1 MEDGHLPQQPL
12 VQVEVD
18 LATQGGRQQPG
29 DALDVVVSRR
39 GKVEGVVVVQPR
51 AHRRGQQLEGGEL
64 GDGLLLAVV
73 PQPRRVA
80 LVDELGDAGEDDGR
94 AARARHLHDDGERE
108 LEVGG
113 RARAVAVPHRRHGGE
128 GPVERPH
135 VQRAERGRCAALLAR
150 AEVALL
156 LVAHAR
162 AQRPLGDESASAVFG
177 VVGGEPG
184 AVGVEGV
191 VEAERERSREVPH
204 ASIKVADVDPHQQRH
219 RDAREWGAHDGAQQ
233 RQLLQLV
240 GEAAEAEDAQHAHHA
255 DRLQRRRRA
264 HHLEARL
271 RRPEPHRRQRARQS
285 L

>member
-18 LATQGGRQQPG
+18 LAAQGGRQQPG

-80 LVDELGDAGEDDGR
+80 LVDELRDAGEDDGR

-108 LEVGG
+108 LEVGD

-128 GPVERPH
+128 GPVEGAH
-135 VQRAERGRCAALLAR
+135 VQRAERGRCAALLDR
-150 AEVALL
+150 AEIALL

-162 AQRPLGDESASAVFG
+162 AQRLLGDEGASAVFG

-264 HHLEARL
+264 HQ
-271 RRPEPHRRQRARQS
+271 PVRQRRE
-285 L
+285 

>member
-1 MEDGHLPQQPL
+1 MWSTE
-12 VQVEVD
+12 
-18 LATQGGRQQPG
+18 
-29 DALDVVVSRR
+29 
-39 GKVEGVVVVQPR
+39 KV
-51 AHRRGQQLEGGEL
+51 A
-64 GDGLLLAVV
+64 

-80 LVDELGDAGEDDGR
+80 LVDELRDAGEDDGR

-108 LEVGG
+108 LEVGD

-128 GPVERPH
+128 GPVEGAH
-135 VQRAERGRCAALLAR
+135 VQRAERGRCAALLDR

-162 AQRPLGDESASAVFG
+162 AQRLLGDEGASAVFG

-264 HHLEARL
+264 HQ
-271 RRPEPHRRQRARQS
+271 PVRQRRE
-285 L
+285 